1 MKRRFRVVLDTNVL
15 VAGLRSRLGA
25 SFKLLSLMADEK
37 FQINV
42 SAALFFEYEAVLKEK
57 VAGFGPLTAKDID
70 DFLDYL
76 CARSQRQKISYL
88 WRPYLNDPHDDFIL
102 ELAVA
107 AECDFIITFN
117 KKDFMRSE
125 RFGLKIVSP
134 KEFLNII
141 GELP

>member
-1 MKRRFRVVLDTNVL
+1 MKRKFQVVIDSNVL

-25 SFKLLSLMADEK
+25 SFRLLSLVDDER
-37 FQINV
+37 FLINV

-57 VAGFGPLTAKDID
+57 VVGYGTLTKKDID

-117 KKDFMRSE
+117 KKDFARSE
-125 RFGLKIVSP
+125 SFGMKIVSP
-134 KEFLNII
+134 KEFLEII
-141 GELP
+141 GEL